1 MTALI
6 IIGAILFV
14 IALILFLPVHIT
26 ACVKDDAKVFLRILF
41 IKIKLFPMKE
51 KPEKKE
57 KKKSGK
63 AAEKKKSE
71 KKEEKKE
78 KEKRNIPELIH
89 SVAEVL
95 SVFLKQF
102 FSTQSELGLSSSWK
116 SRSSALGFSTMKSR
130 SSSILC
136 SSLFCPSCR
145 SGAA

>member
-6 IIGAILFV
+6 IIGAIFLV

-78 KEKRNIPELIH
+78 KEFKEYENMVSKYISGSYSIPLRRC
-89 SVAEVL
+89 
-95 SVFLKQF
+95 FPF
-102 FSTQSELGLSSSWK
+102 F
-116 SRSSALGFSTMKSR
+116 
-130 SSSILC
+130 
-136 SSLFCPSCR
+136 
-145 SGAA
+145 

>member
-57 KKKSGK
+57 KRRAGKPRKRKSPKRRKRKKKRKSGIFR
-63 AAEKKKSE
+63 SLS
-71 KKEEKKE
+71 
-78 KEKRNIPELIH
+78 IPLRRC
-89 SVAEVL
+89 
-95 SVFLKQF
+95 FLF
-102 FSTQSELGLSSSWK
+102 F
-116 SRSSALGFSTMKSR
+116 
-130 SSSILC
+130 
-136 SSLFCPSCR
+136 
-145 SGAA
+145 

>member
-57 KKKSGK
+57 KKKRKSGIFR
-63 AAEKKKSE
+63 SLS
-71 KKEEKKE
+71 
-78 KEKRNIPELIH
+78 IP
-89 SVAEVL
+89 SRRC
-95 SVFLKQF
+95 FPF
-102 FSTQSELGLSSSWK
+102 F
-116 SRSSALGFSTMKSR
+116 
-130 SSSILC
+130 
-136 SSLFCPSCR
+136 
-145 SGAA
+145 